1 MVAGLALFSLP
12 VGIIANGFVTGL
24 SRRRFAI
31 TWNML
36 RRQPLFQGLDGD
48 AMTEVLDAPT
58 ASIVR
63 EHAQIVVEGKEA
75 TDCYLIVSGI
85 AHGEFADEQRP
96 LGPGDVVGAEA
107 LHHAATYAGTVTA
120 ESDMRLIVFAGDE
133 LRRLC
138 RKFPLLRERVEAIL
152 RRGAIAAPANR
163 REDFEME
170 ILQLRKT
177 IAAIM
182 VDRHA

>member
-1 MVAGLALFSLP
+1 MATSRRSRPLGKFIAGVTMVAGLALFSLP

-96 LGPGDVVGAEA
+96 LGP
-107 LHHAATYAGTVTA
+107 ATSSAP
-120 ESDMRLIVFAGDE
+120 
-133 LRRLC
+133 RLC
-138 RKFPLLRERVEAIL
+138 ITPRPMPAPSTARK
-152 RRGAIAAPANR
+152 
-163 REDFEME
+163 
-170 ILQLRKT
+170 
-177 IAAIM
+177 
-182 VDRHA
+182 RHAG